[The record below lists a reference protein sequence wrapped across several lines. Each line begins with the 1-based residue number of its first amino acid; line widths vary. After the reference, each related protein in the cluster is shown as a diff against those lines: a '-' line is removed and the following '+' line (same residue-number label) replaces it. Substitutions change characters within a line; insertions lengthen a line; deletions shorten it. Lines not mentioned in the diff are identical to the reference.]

1 MLSIFLDIVLINSIL
16 KIMFNGL
23 RLVCDVNK
31 TSHKHRL
38 NSHDDSKQRKQ

>member
-1 MLSIFLDIVLINSIL
+1 MMLSIFLDIVLINSIL

-31 TSHKHRL
+31 ISYKYRL
-38 NSHDDSKQRKQ
+38 NSYDDLK